1 MTVIAV
7 VNESADVTDQ
17 QARLMTKACHL
28 QIQKH
33 VAPLWYL
40 EPWAVRFYT
49 KEKYVPKD
57 SLEIVIL
64 ENEKNAAALGYHHET
79 PKGRR
84 YGCVFTKSVLEDG
97 GSVFQSDYSVSAVL
111 SHEVIEAFIDPDI
124 NLWAE
129 GKSGEMWAYEACD
142 PVQED
147 AYRIRANGT
156 LVYVSNFVLP
166 TWFATCSESCRKICR
181 CPSRR
186 SKFRHLRG
194 RAARSRSTPCVH
206 CRPSGPARSST
217 RHRA

>member
-1 MTVIAV
+1 VA
-7 VNESADVTDQ
+7 
-17 QARLMTKACHL
+17 
-28 QIQKH
+28 

-84 YGCVFTKSVLEDG
+84 YGRVFTKPVLEDG

-166 TWFATCSESCRKICR
+166 TWFDLQNPRGTRYDYMRLIKKPFHRTSGGYAIFWDGTGPEQIRKGR
-181 CPSRR
+181 NTKRR
-186 SKFRHLRG
+186 KDPKNHV
-194 RAARSRSTPCVH
+194 AARS
-206 CRPSGPARSST
+206 
-217 RHRA
+217 HRRTGGRLEF